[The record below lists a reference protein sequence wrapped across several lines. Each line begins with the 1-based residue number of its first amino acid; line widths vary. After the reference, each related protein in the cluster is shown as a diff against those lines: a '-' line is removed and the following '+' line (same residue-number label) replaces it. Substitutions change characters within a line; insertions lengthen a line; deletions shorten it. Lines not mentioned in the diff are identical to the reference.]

1 MKKFLIP
8 LALFFGLVGFL
19 AVGLNRDPHEI
30 PSPLIG
36 KLAPEFALYTL
47 AKDEQKFSPKDMQGK
62 VWMLNVWAT
71 WCVACREEHPV
82 LVAFAKDNQVPIV
95 GLSYKEVQPQDEPA
109 GKKFSPEAKL
119 QLARERSA
127 IWLARHGNPYV
138 LSALDLDGR
147 VGIDYG
153 VYGVPETY
161 LIDKSGVIR
170 YKRVGV
176 VTPELLSQTILPLI
190 QKLIAS

>member
-95 GLSYKEVQPQDEPA
+95 GLSCNWPV
-109 GKKFSPEAKL
+109 
-119 QLARERSA
+119 SA
-127 IWLARHGNPYV
+127 VPFGWLATATRMCCRHWIWT
-138 LSALDLDGR
+138 D
-147 VGIDYG
+147 
-153 VYGVPETY
+153 
-161 LIDKSGVIR
+161 
-170 YKRVGV
+170 
-176 VTPELLSQTILPLI
+176 EL
-190 QKLIAS
+190 ASTTVCMVCLRLT